1 MGDQTVYSKVYPV
14 IIEQFI
20 HIFEL
25 LEAMSADIGLAVGQI
40 FEVDLVED
48 HTFLDEVRWNPQG
61 IELVGPTEIEVTRC
75 VLFTIG
81 NHKYIIIN
89 PDPLISNDN

>member
-1 MGDQTVYSKVYPV
+1 
-14 IIEQFI
+14 
-20 HIFEL
+20 
-25 LEAMSADIGLAVGQI
+25 MSADIGLAVGQI
-40 FEVDLVED
+40 FEVDLVKD
-48 HTFLDEVRWNPQG
+48 HIFLDEVRWNPQR
-61 IELVGPTEIEVTRC
+61 IELVGPAEIEVTRS